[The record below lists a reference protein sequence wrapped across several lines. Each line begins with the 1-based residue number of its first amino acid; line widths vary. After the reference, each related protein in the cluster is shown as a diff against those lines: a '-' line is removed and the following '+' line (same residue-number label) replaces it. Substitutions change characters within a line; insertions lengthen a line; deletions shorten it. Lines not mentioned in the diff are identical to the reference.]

1 MENENNQFTPE
12 ENKLLLPYDFDG
24 IRELDNDPPSWFM
37 YLFYITIFFAV
48 IYIFHFHIFKQ
59 GAMQDQEYEEEV
71 AAAKA
76 ALQQNQDPAAAAAVV
91 AFTDAENLA
100 AGKTI
105 YTEKL
110 CATCHGNL
118 GEGNAIGPNLTDDS
132 WIHGGSYQNILDII
146 TIGAPAKGM
155 TPFKDQLK
163 PEQIAQVSSYVVSL
177 QGSNP
182 ANAKAPQ
189 GEKYVP
195 VP

>member
-1 MENENNQFTPE
+1 MENENNQLTPE
-12 ENKLLLPYDFDG
+12 ENKLLLPHDFDG
-24 IRELDNDPPSWFM
+24 IKVLDNDPPSWFM

-59 GAMQDQEYEEEV
+59 GALQDQEYAEEV
-71 AAAKA
+71 AAANA
-76 ALQQNQDPAAAAAVV
+76 ALQQNLDPAAALV

-100 AGKTI
+100 AGKAI
-105 YTEKL
+105 FTEKL

-118 GEGNAIGPNLTDDS
+118 GEGNAIGPNLTDEF
-132 WIHGGSYQNILDII
+132 WIHGGSFQNIVDII

-163 PEQIAQVSSYVVSL
+163 PEQIVQVSSYIASL
-177 QGSNP
+177 KGSNP
-182 ANAKAPQ
+182 ANAKAAQ

-195 VP
+195 AP

>member
-1 MENENNQFTPE
+1 MENENNQLTPE
-12 ENKLLLPYDFDG
+12 ENKLLLPHDFDG
-24 IRELDNDPPSWFM
+24 IKELDNDPPSWFM

-59 GAMQDQEYEEEV
+59 GALQDQEYAEEV
-71 AAAKA
+71 AAANA
-76 ALQQNQDPAAAAAVV
+76 TLQQNLDPAAALV

-100 AGKTI
+100 AGKAI
-105 YTEKL
+105 FTEKL

-118 GEGNAIGPNLTDDS
+118 GEGNAIGPNLTDEF
-132 WIHGGSYQNILDII
+132 WIHGGSFQNIVDII

-163 PEQIAQVSSYVVSL
+163 PEQIVQVSSYIASL
-177 QGSNP
+177 KGSNP
-182 ANAKAPQ
+182 ANAKAAQ

-195 VP
+195 AP